1 MYTSGVQCITQ
12 NKIPIKLPRTKQF
25 GYQTISNHLF
35 WEFDASTKSK
45 QTKIILLYWKK
56 KKCENWVNST
66 SQGNL
71 TSASG
76 FRICDINDPFNSF
89 LWVGFVEWLSCIKLF
104 HAKEF
109 DLVWKPNI
117 HCDMLDIHVHVFPKV
132 NILAVRGKPT
142 VNKSIIDKNIMP
154 LCFSH
159 ML

>member
-1 MYTSGVQCITQ
+1 MYYTKQNSHQTPPNKTVWLSNNIKPSFLRVWCL
-12 NKIPIKLPRTKQF
+12 NKIETNQNNI
-25 GYQTISNHLF
+25 
-35 WEFDASTKSK
+35 
-45 QTKIILLYWKK
+45 IILEK

-76 FRICDINDPFNSF
+76 FRICYINDPFNSF

-142 VNKSIIDKNIMP
+142 VKKSVIDKNIMP
-154 LCFSH
+154 PCFSH